1 MRPIIFSMLIST
13 LLLACASPES
23 RDVDQDRVIIGA
35 ERLLTDYRELVEG
48 KRVGII
54 TNHSAIIVR
63 DGSKIANNAGLLNDG
78 RTSQLTEDIEISGN
92 VGASEVSGSTGISGN
107 ASNASNNGAS
117 STSGSSINVNSTGI
131 AGDISTNS
139 NTNTIHLIDLLHAD
153 PDITITA
160 LFGPEHGLR
169 GQADAGEPVGDSVD
183 DLTGAPIFSLYGET
197 RRPTAEMLANVDVLI
212 FDMQDVGT
220 RFYTYP
226 ATMARSMISA
236 AEAGIPFLV
245 LDRANPL
252 GGNRIEGF
260 IREDQYTSGIGLFPT
275 PVTHGMTVGELAK
288 MIQGEQWL
296 DGLADVDLHIIE
308 MSGWTRDMLWTRTGL
323 PWVPPS
329 PNIPDIETAFIYPG
343 TCYFEGTTGSE
354 GRGTYRPFLQVGDAG
369 VDGEAIATN
378 LNQRNIGGLQ
388 FNDISFTPVSI
399 LGMDRSPKLMDQL
412 IEGVEISVTDEE
424 ILYPVAAGIHILEAF
439 YNAHSEEGKARFFNL
454 RGMQVRAGNDLVQQ
468 MIQDGRPADE
478 IVDLWE
484 DDVNR
489 FRQQRQ
495 PYLIYK

>member
-23 RDVDQDRVIIGA
+23 HDVDQDRVIIGA

-63 DGSKIANNAGLLNDG
+63 DGSKNANDAGFPGNG
-78 RTSQLTEDIEISGN
+78 GKSQLSEDIENSDNIVDSD
-92 VGASEVSGSTGISGN
+92 VSGSSGISGN
-107 ASNASNNGAS
+107 ASSISNDGAS
-117 STSGSSINVNSTGI
+117 STAGSSSNVSSTG
-131 AGDISTNS
+131 STS
-139 NTNTIHLIDLLHAD
+139 NMSANTIHLIDLLHAD
-153 PDITITA
+153 PDITVTA

-169 GQADAGEPVGDSVD
+169 GQADAGEPVSDSVD

-245 LDRANPL
+245 LDRPNPL

-275 PVTHGMTVGELAK
+275 PVTHGMTVGELAR

-296 DGLADVDLHIIE
+296 DGLADVDLHVIE
-308 MSGWTRDMLWTRTGL
+308 MSGWTRDMLWTSTGL

-399 LGMDRSPKLMDQL
+399 PGMDRNPKLMDQL
-412 IEGVEISVTDEE
+412 IEGIEISVSDEE
-424 ILYPVAAGIHILEAF
+424 VLYPVAAGIHILEAF

-468 MIQDGRPADE
+468 MIQDGHPADE
-478 IVDLWE
+478 IIELWE

-489 FRQQRQ
+489 FREQRQ